1 MRVISRL
8 FNSRQISHTEFFEQ
22 QRCRSP
28 HPAYSSQL
36 PSKRS
41 HQQPSLSIPSR
52 SCRALNP
59 DAHPFFNPPLD
70 TVATQI
76 HPARRKI
83 SKSRGQLTLG
93 GAASGASVA
102 AHGNG
107 HGLLGD
113 VLEVG
118 ESLLQL
124 HAVDGLSSLTG
135 VLEADTQVRAPRAG
149 ALCVRNLLGG
159 VTDLYVEERRSRQQ
173 SCCVEICGWWW

>member
-1 MRVISRL
+1 MLV
-8 FNSRQISHTEFFEQ
+8 
-22 QRCRSP
+22 P
-28 HPAYSSQL
+28 L
-36 PSKRS
+36 P
-41 HQQPSLSIPSR
+41 II
-52 SCRALNP
+52 
-59 DAHPFFNPPLD
+59 PLD
-70 TVATQI
+70 TVAVQF
-76 HPARRKI
+76 HPTCKI
-83 SKSRGQLTLG
+83 SKIRGQLTLG

-149 ALCVRNLLGG
+149 ALCGRNVLGG